1 MQKLYSNYTLGTL
14 LYCRAPVVEQLKMQ
28 VKRIS
33 MANYEAHHYDKEVL
47 QEAGLCCSTFISF
60 RAEL

>member
-47 QEAGLCCSTFISF
+47 QEAGLCC
-60 RAEL
+60 